1 MTQAHFA
8 IRLEYAELV
17 AHIKAIA
24 DKINGVESALLC
36 KRIHS
41 RRKADLA
48 VYGRRVF
55 DYSEYFGRHHDSAE
69 NRIAGHNL
77 GERRLFK
84 HIVNLHNVLFKRSY
98 VECAVFRNV
107 LTRNLLHTYNAV
119 TELFVNVGKLFCN
132 GILCVDNIITVE
144 NRKRLVADK
153 ALGAIYSVRKALSL
167 LLTFKINI
175 GDVRARKHAL
185 VEVTLCRV
193 ALKVK

>member
-55 DYSEYFGRHHDSAE
+55 DYSEYFD
-69 NRIAGHNL
+69 IY
-77 GERRLFK
+77 
-84 HIVNLHNVLFKRSY
+84 FKRQKETKGLADAIYRAKSFVGDEPFAILY
-98 VECAVFRNV
+98 GDDVIDAEYPVTKQLIDVYEKYNKGIVGVKEVDEESITKYCSLAVEHLENNR
-107 LTRNLLHTYNAV
+107 YNCTDMIEKPKKEEIMSHFSILGRV
-119 TELFVNVGKLFCN
+119 ILPPEIF
-132 GILCVDNIITVE
+132 GILE
-144 NRKRLVADK
+144 NTPK
-153 ALGAIYSVRKALSL
+153 SSHSS
-167 LLTFKINI
+167 T
-175 GDVRARKHAL
+175 
-185 VEVTLCRV
+185 
-193 ALKVK
+193 